1 MANTSN
7 IILVTGATGQQGGA
21 AARHV
26 FADGWRVRALQRDAA
41 GRPAGGR
48 LSRFDL
54 KYDLMHL
61 PRQARA
67 RTIEL
72 LSREVAPR
80 VQQLLTKE
88 PSHV

>member
-21 AARHV
+21 AARYV
-26 FADGWRVRALQRDAA
+26 LADGWRVRALQRDAA
-41 GRPAGGR
+41 GRSAGGR
-48 LSRFDL
+48 LSRCDL
-54 KYDLMHL
+54 KNDLIHL

-72 LSREVAPR
+72 LGREVAPR

-88 PSHV
+88 ASHV